1 MSKRRMTAKDR
12 KLAIV
17 KAALP
22 LFARKGFAET
32 TTRDLA
38 RAAGVSEPLLYK
50 HFPSKEV
57 LYSEIQDYSCQA
69 TDSIAQKLSELK
81 PSASTLVH
89 LVYFLT
95 HAIVLGRPAGVID
108 WDTRHRL
115 MFKSYLDDGV
125 FARVAH
131 ENCLGGFCSQMEAC
145 LAAATAAGD
154 AVPSPASKHNRAYFA
169 HHIAALLALV
179 HLPAKPPLDYKVSR
193 SELVS
198 QAVWFTLR
206 GMGLTDKAI
215 ATYYNP
221 KALAL
226 SFGEV

>member
-1 MSKRRMTAKDR
+1 MTAKDR

-22 LFARKGFAET
+22 LFARQGFAET

-50 HFPSKEV
+50 HFPSKEA
-57 LYSEIQDYSCQA
+57 LYTEIQDYSCQA

-95 HAIVLGRPAGVID
+95 RALLLGRPAGVID
-108 WDTRHRL
+108 WNTRHRL
-115 MFKSYLDDGV
+115 MFKSYLEDGV

-131 ENCLGGFCSQMEAC
+131 ENCLGCYFSQMEAC

-169 HHIAALLALV
+169 HHLGAWLALA
-179 HLPAKPPLDYKVSR
+179 HLPDEPPLDYKVSR
-193 SELVS
+193 GELVN
-198 QAVWFTLR
+198 QAVWFALR